1 MKSAYGPTGP
11 PKPVALKAG
20 SLIQKSRSYR
30 HLLMALGVV
39 YLVFGVFAERLP
51 LSRYNRSLIWPA
63 YAQAWGPPPTP
74 QNTQRARAPT
84 AWSEVPSA
92 TVMRGGGSA

>member
-11 PKPVALKAG
+11 PKPETLKAG

-39 YLVFGVFAERLP
+39 YLVFGLLAERLP
-51 LSRYNRSLIWPA
+51 LPLPPEDRSLIAMQYA
-63 YAQAWGPPPTP
+63 YAQ
-74 QNTQRARAPT
+74 
-84 AWSEVPSA
+84 E
-92 TVMRGGGSA
+92 GSP